1 MLTSRIKN
9 KFSRKK
15 YIFSSIPSSSLQENC
30 YLFARIKSF
39 KKKKK
44 IFSIRLSKIIIYLS
58 AKIESFSQGKINIL
72 NDKFPFSLQEK
83 LIKNKIRRE
92 KYFFNSFRA
101 KSLIFVIMLF
111 TRIGL
116 NPPSEKKKSSI
127 IIFPPVKEYE
137 RSLKK
142 NFVNWR

>member
-1 MLTSRIKN
+1 MFTSQRIN
-9 KFSRKK
+9 SPGRNIYSRQ
-15 YIFSSIPSSSLQENC
+15 FHHPP
-30 YLFARIKSF
+30 F
-39 KKKKK
+39 KKIATCSQELNLWEKKK
-44 IFSIRLSKIIIYLS
+44 ILSIRSCKIIIYLT
-58 AKIESFSQGKINIL
+58 AKIESFSEGKINIL
-72 NDKFPFSLQEK
+72 NDKFRPFSLQEK